1 MGDEWRNATSVTHS
15 AWLLR
20 LVISIRRLTVTYGR
34 TLALDRLDL
43 DLGPGVIG
51 LFGPNGSGKSTLL
64 RVLSGLLRPSAGTVE
79 LCGRPIS
86 SSDEGFRRRVGYAG
100 HESGLYPR
108 LTLEENLSLF
118 ARLYDLPAR
127 RGLEVAE
134 EVGLSNRL
142 QTRAGE
148 LSAGL
153 KRRAAVARALLHG
166 PDLLLL
172 DEPYANLDDDAAEEV
187 TRAIQGW
194 SGPERT
200 ALIATHGAK
209 RLKAYAAGGV
219 ILKQGRVVVEGRY
232 SRAREPAPR
241 A

>member
-1 MGDEWRNATSVTHS
+1 M
-15 AWLLR
+15 
-20 LVISIRRLTVTYGR
+20 ISIRGLSVSYGR
-34 TLALDRLDL
+34 TVALDRLDL
-43 DLGPGVIG
+43 ELGPGVIG

-64 RVLSGLLRPSAGTVE
+64 RVLSGLLRPSAGIVE
-79 LCGRPIS
+79 LGGRPIS
-86 SSDEGFRRRVGYAG
+86 SSDEGFRRRVGFAG

-118 ARLYDLPAR
+118 ARLYDLPTK

-134 EVGLSNRL
+134 EVGLSSRL
-142 QTRAGE
+142 QARAGE

-153 KRRAAVARALLHG
+153 KRRAAVARALLHE

-172 DEPYANLDDDAAEEV
+172 DEPYANLDDDAADDV
-187 TRAIQGW
+187 TRAVKRW

-219 ILKQGRVVVEGRY
+219 ILKRGRVVVEGRY
-232 SRAREPAPR
+232 SGAPEPAPR